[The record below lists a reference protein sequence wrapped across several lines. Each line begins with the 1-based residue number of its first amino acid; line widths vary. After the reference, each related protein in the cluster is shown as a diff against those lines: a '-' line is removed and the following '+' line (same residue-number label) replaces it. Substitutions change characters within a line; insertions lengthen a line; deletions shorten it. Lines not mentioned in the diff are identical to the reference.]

1 MMIYDNFFTLQDLFG
16 LLQSGRNSLQKGHL
30 HILHVVSR
38 HVLFG
43 VVLAHCANIIEKRV
57 IHLPPAQNDS
67 LHPLEPL

>member
-1 MMIYDNFFTLQDLFG
+1 MTIF
-16 LLQSGRNSLQKGHL
+16 
-30 HILHVVSR
+30 SR
-38 HVLFG
+38 CKTYLDCCKVAEIHSKKDTYTVYSMNKSYFG